1 MITSTDKA
9 ALLSRSTL
17 FSHLNSE
24 ELKKLGA
31 FARQKSLRS
40 KDILFHKG
48 DSGNQMFMI
57 VCGRVK
63 ISILSTEGKELILGI
78 LEAGNFFGEISLF
91 DSQKRSATTTA
102 MELTDLSTYGGCP
115 ASRK

>member
-1 MITSTDKA
+1 MITNNDKA

-24 ELKKLGA
+24 ELKKLAA
-31 FARQKSLRS
+31 FAKKKSLRS

-48 DSGNQMFMI
+48 DSGNQMFVI
-57 VCGRVK
+57 LCGRVK
-63 ISILSTEGKELILGI
+63 ISTLSEEGKELTLGI

-91 DSQKRSATTTA
+91 DRRKRSATATTMVA
-102 MELTDLSTYGGCP
+102 DRL
-115 ASRK
+115 ASDQAS